1 MSLLAN
7 RIKRLESRI
16 QKRSQEGHQGFDLSF
31 IPDKW
36 EEFARFTTI
45 RSGNKLI
52 PFEPFQYQVEL
63 STLIDERSVVI
74 VKSRQLGITEA
85 IASKFLHKAC
95 LNPGYAAVV
104 LSKSQVDTSNVAR
117 RVRRMV
123 DSLGLP
129 LATDSLTDIQ
139 IEKGGRLIFRNSTPN
154 GCRGL
159 ESISD
164 ILYDESGFVDAID
177 RIFDAASP
185 SQEMCGDEAR
195 TIVLS
200 TPAGKSGWYWEM
212 LSGGNEGR
220 DIEGICN
227 QVKSGA
233 IDPCQQW
240 IDESGWGKYIV
251 HWKAHP
257 IYSAIPDYLESIQR
271 KKKLSWSTIEQ
282 EYNLSFQESER
293 NVFPSD
299 LVRNCAI
306 GSYGLP
312 SKDEAYYMGID
323 TSNQGEDYTVAV
335 LIKVDDDGIKEVVF
349 LYRDRKRTMD
359 YHIEKISEIIRN
371 YRPRKIGIEV
381 TGGTGQVYLERLSSK
396 HNGRDF
402 EAIRTTSSSKP
413 VLIDRLL
420 LELERSAIR
429 FPRESPIFGEL
440 LAYSRSKDGKM
451 SAPSGGFDDSVM
463 ALSFALSVCPEK
475 RRRMALA
482 SIPSDLR

>member
-7 RIKRLESRI
+7 RIKRLETRI

-36 EEFARFTTI
+36 EEFARLTTI

-123 DSLGLP
+123 DSLGVP
-129 LATDSLTDIQ
+129 LETDSLTDIQ
-139 IEKGGRLIFRNSTPN
+139 IQGGGRLIFRNSTPN

-164 ILYDESGFVDAID
+164 ILYDEAGFVEGID

-185 SQEMCGDEAR
+185 SQEMVGDDAR
-195 TIVLS
+195 AIVLS

-212 LSGGNEGR
+212 LASGNEGR
-220 DIEGICN
+220 DIEAICN

-233 IDPCQQW
+233 VDPCQHW

-257 IYSAIPDYLESIQR
+257 IYSQIPDYLEEIQK
-271 KKKLSWSTIEQ
+271 KKKLSRSTIEQ
-282 EYNLSFQESER
+282 EYNLSFQESQR

-299 LVRNCAI
+299 FVRSCAV
-306 GSYGLP
+306 GSYNLP
-312 SKDEAYYMGID
+312 SRDEAYYMGID

-335 LIKVDDDGIKEVVF
+335 VVKIDDDGVKEVAY

-359 YHIEKISEIIRN
+359 YHIEKISEVIRN
-371 YRPRKIGIEV
+371 YRPRKIAVEV
-381 TGGTGQVYLERLSSK
+381 TGGTGQVYLEKLSSK
-396 HNGRDF
+396 HTGRTF
-402 EAIRTTSSSKP
+402 ESVKTTSSSKP

-420 LELERSAIR
+420 LALEQTAIL
-429 FPRESPIFGEL
+429 FPRESPIFDEL
-440 LAYSRSKDGKM
+440 LTYTRSQDGKM
-451 SAPSGGFDDSVM
+451 SAPSNAHDDCVM

-482 SIPSDLR
+482 SIPSG

>member
-1 MSLLAN
+1 MALTD
-7 RIKRLESRI
+7 RIRRLELQI
-16 QKRSQEGHQGFDLSF
+16 QRQYQENHQGFDLSF
-31 IPDKW
+31 IPDRW
-36 EEFARFTTI
+36 ENFARLTTI

-52 PFEPFQYQVEL
+52 PFEPFPYQIVL
-63 STLIDERSVVI
+63 SDLIDQRSVVV

-104 LSKSQVDTSNVAR
+104 LSKSQVDTSNIAR

-123 DSLGLP
+123 DSLAVRLE
-129 LATDSLTDIQ
+129 TDSLTDIQ
-139 IEKGGRLIFRNSTPN
+139 IQGGGRLIFRNSTPN

-164 ILYDESGFVDAID
+164 ILYDEAGFVDGID

-185 SQEMCGDEAR
+185 SQEMVGDDAR
-195 TIVLS
+195 AIVLS

-212 LSGGNEGR
+212 LANGNDGR
-220 DIEGICN
+220 DIEGVCN
-227 QVKSGA
+227 QVKSGG
-233 IDPCQQW
+233 IDPCQHW
-240 IDESGWGKYIV
+240 VDDSGWGKFIV
-251 HWKAHP
+251 HWLGHP
-257 IYSAIPDYLESIQR
+257 IYSQIPNYLEQIQK

-306 GSYGLP
+306 GSYCLP
-312 SKDEAYYMGID
+312 SKEESYYMGVD

-335 LIKVDDDGIKEVVF
+335 VIKIDDDGMKEVVY

-359 YHIEKISEIIRN
+359 YHIEKISEAIRN
-371 YRPRKIGIEV
+371 YRPRKIAVEV
-381 TGGTGQVYLERLSSK
+381 TGGTGQVYLEKLSSK

-402 EAIRTTSSSKP
+402 EPIRTTSSSKP

-420 LELERSAIR
+420 LELERFAIL
-429 FPRESPIFGEL
+429 FPRECAIFDEL
-440 LAYSRSKDGKM
+440 LVYSRSKNGKM
-451 SAPSGGFDDSVM
+451 SAPSNAHDDCVM

-475 RRRMALA
+475 RRRIAFA
-482 SIPSDLR
+482 SLPVSMR

>member
-1 MSLLAN
+1 MGLLEN
-7 RIKRLESRI
+7 RIKRLEQRLE
-16 QKRSQEGHQGFDLSF
+16 RRYQENQQGYDLSF
-31 IPDKW
+31 IPDRW
-36 EEFARFTTI
+36 EDFARLTTI

-52 PFEPFQYQVEL
+52 PFEPFPYQVDL
-63 STLIDERSVVI
+63 SDLIDERSAVI

-104 LSKSQVDTSNVAR
+104 LSKSQVDTSNIAR

-123 DSLGLP
+123 DSLEVTLE
-129 LATDSLTDIQ
+129 TDRLTDIQ
-139 IEKGGRLIFRNSTPN
+139 IQGGGRLIFRNSTPN

-164 ILYDESGFVDAID
+164 ILYDEAGFVEGID

-185 SQEMCGDEAR
+185 SQEMVGDDAR
-195 TIVLS
+195 AIVLS

-212 LSGGNEGR
+212 LAGGNDGR
-220 DIEGICN
+220 DIEAICN

-233 IDPCQQW
+233 ILPCQQW
-240 IDESGWGKYIV
+240 IDKSGWGKFIV
-251 HWKAHP
+251 HWLAHP
-257 IYSAIPDYLESIQR
+257 IYSQIPDYLEQIQR
-271 KKKLSWSTIEQ
+271 KKKLSRTTIEQ

-293 NVFPSD
+293 NVFSSD
-299 LVRNCAI
+299 LVRNCAV
-306 GSYGLP
+306 GSYALP

-335 LIKVDDDGIKEVVF
+335 IIKIDDNGCKEVVY

-359 YHIEKISEIIRN
+359 YHIEKISEAIRS
-371 YRPRKIGIEV
+371 YRPRKVAVEV
-381 TGGTGQVYLERLSSK
+381 TGGTGQVYLEKLSSK

-402 EAIRTTSSSKP
+402 EAVKTSASSKP

-420 LELERSAIR
+420 LELERSAIV
-429 FPRESPIFGEL
+429 FPRECSIFDEL

-451 SAPSGGFDDSVM
+451 SAPSNAHDDCVM

-475 RRRMALA
+475 RHRIAFA
-482 SIPSDLR
+482 SLPTR